1 MGPSRPGVKRGL
13 KVKDLPGAR
22 PMINWRHDQAMKWE
36 DENLDVL
43 QNLEFSV
50 AQVWRAHPEM
60 TDYAALRAYEAAF
73 KLYRDQWRGHTAKPP
88 TLTGLDAA
96 VFEAVTGMCEIR
108 LGRRAG
114 PEEQWAGVPPIP
126 LEKLVS
132 CLRELAK
139 SVKRHTQMGGRQG
152 YLNFIDKFLP

>member
-1 MGPSRPGVKRGL
+1 
-13 KVKDLPGAR
+13 
-22 PMINWRHDQAMKWE
+22 MKWS

-73 KLYRDQWRGHTAKPP
+73 KFYRDQSRGHVTKPP
-88 TLTGLDAA
+88 TLTGLDAE
-96 VFEAVTGMCEIR
+96 VFEAVNAMCEVR

-114 PEEQWAGVPPIP
+114 PDEALAGIEPIL

-139 SVKRHTQMGGRQG
+139 SVERHTQMGGRQG
-152 YLNFIDKFLP
+152 YLTFIDKFLP